1 MTPGDALVIVTVEAG
16 WMRMTLPTSL
26 DRNVALVDVN
36 AFVPVVIAPSYMNWL
51 GPRVS
56 PFAPMVLTLTG
67 SADHWTA
74 DELEAAGTKPGPGVP
89 ENGVAVSCSR
99 VPAVLAQVAK

>member
-1 MTPGDALVIVTVEAG
+1 MTPGEAFVIVTVFAG
-16 WMRMTLPTSL
+16 WTRMTLPTSV
-26 DRNVALVDVN
+26 DTNVALFDVN
-36 AFVPVVIAPSYMNWL
+36 AGEPVVIAPSYRPWL